1 METVRPLQ
9 TTVAP
14 KAPAFFPNF
23 ARDLLPAFAD
33 KDRLS
38 AEATGEGLLISG
50 IWDPDLDVAASLVRA
65 KFVGDVV
72 WTKPSIRY
80 IWEPKIL
87 EPILRVEVRAPSES
101 LGNVIGDL
109 MSRRGTLLG
118 QAETPGGFVISADV
132 PLQELLGYS
141 RSLQSLT
148 RGKGEAAANF
158 LRYDPAPNLR
168 GPDPDEPMSAALR
181 A

>member
-1 METVRPLQ
+1 MENVRPLE

-14 KAPAFFPNF
+14 KVPAFFPNF
-23 ARDLLPAFAD
+23 ARDLLPVFAD
-33 KDRLS
+33 MERLS

-50 IWDPDLDVAASLVRA
+50 IWDPDLEVAESMVRA
-65 KFVGDVV
+65 AFVGEVV
-72 WTKPSIRY
+72 WTKPTIRY

-87 EPILRVEVRAPSES
+87 EPILRIEVRTPSDYV
-101 LGNVIGDL
+101 GNVIGDL
-109 MSRRGTLLG
+109 MSRRGMLLG
-118 QAETPGGFVISADV
+118 QAETPEGLVIAADV

-141 RSLQSLT
+141 RSLLSFT
-148 RGKGEAAANF
+148 RGKGEATATF
-158 LRYDPAPNLR
+158 LRYDPAPNL